1 MAHILIIEDYRD
13 NRDVAEFILRDA
25 GHTVTSAGNGLHG
38 VRLAAHAT
46 PDLILMDLALP
57 CLDGWEATRRL
68 KASPL
73 TRPIPVVAFTAHV
86 TQDDIARALA
96 VGCSAVIAKPFEIA
110 AFLQQIAT
118 VLVQHGP
125 GWPRA
130 SGTGLT
136 APAADS
142 TSTTARR
149 G

>member
-1 MAHILIIEDYRD
+1 
-13 NRDVAEFILRDA
+13 
-25 GHTVTSAGNGLHG
+25 
-38 VRLAAHAT
+38 
-46 PDLILMDLALP
+46 
-57 CLDGWEATRRL
+57 
-68 KASPL
+68 
-73 TRPIPVVAFTAHV
+73 VVAFTAHV

-118 VLVQHGP
+118 VLVQHAP
-125 GWPRA
+125 GRQRA
-130 SGTGLT
+130 IGTGLT